1 MEAKSLRA
9 RRAKKKGMGR
19 TSRGGEMVAAV
30 SPSPAP
36 APHAAAGR
44 PHPTY
49 TKMITHAVKE
59 LGRGAAA
66 TRAAIA
72 EYILDCYS
80 GLPISHD
87 ALLSAH
93 LRRLVFF
100 NQRPKAQHATSYAFA
115 PPRPAEEK
123 LRGPGRRRKDSGGAA
138 HVPTVLGEKR
148 GRGRPWKSPPQ
159 GSSDKAT
166 QSAQISVLPAK
177 RKRAQSPTTTREDT
191 PLQSPRAV
199 LPGDDDYVANVAPAQ
214 EAASSVQA
222 RAEATKPLRADEAR
236 DFQNGGDATPVQSGS
251 THKRGRGRP
260 RKEKPPAAPAMSPE
274 SGNAGSTGVKRGR
287 GRPRKEKPSE
297 PAAMSPM
304 AGSVA
309 AASRGL
315 KRGCGRPSMVRALAA
330 KPAAAM
336 SAEPSMEKLAAAA
349 MHAETRGD
357 GTASA
362 GTEAGGWLSK
372 SEKLAAAVTAVC
384 VNRGHGSL
392 RKEKPP
398 AAVAGVKRSC
408 GRPRKDQCITGLVEA
423 AVEELFGDMMTEA
436 STRQDEEDLVAG
448 DKMQTEEPVAPGDR
462 NEYRAAVM
470 SAKDTDAASMGTKA
484 WGEHSRMEKPSAARS
499 PETGDAA
506 SMGIKRSRGRPRKN
520 KPPPAAMPAEKGD
533 AASAGTEAGRELS
546 RMQKPSAAISLETG
560 DAASTGIKR
569 PRGRPRKNKPVADMP
584 AENGDAASAG
594 IEAGGGTPKMD
605 RNETMAAAMSAEIGD
620 AASAGIEAWET
631 AWQAKKVSSGVK
643 RPRGRPRKYPAAPMS
658 AETGGVVSIGVKR
671 GHGSPRKKKRAPP
684 AEGKRSRGR
693 PRGRGEKTQ

>member
-1 MEAKSLRA
+1 
-9 RRAKKKGMGR
+9 
-19 TSRGGEMVAAV
+19 
-30 SPSPAP
+30 
-36 APHAAAGR
+36 
-44 PHPTY
+44 
-49 TKMITHAVKE
+49 MITHAVTE
-59 LGRGAAA
+59 LGRGTAA
-66 TRAAIA
+66 TRASIA

-80 GLPISHD
+80 GLPVSHD

-93 LRRLVFF
+93 LRRLVSEGVLRT
-100 NQRPKAQHATSYAFA
+100 NGEDATSYAFN
-115 PPRPAEEK
+115 PPAPAEEK

-138 HVPTVLGEKR
+138 HVPTVLVEKR
-148 GRGRPWKSPPQ
+148 GRGRPRKSPLQ
-159 GSSDKAT
+159 GSLDKAT

-199 LPGDDDYVANVAPAQ
+199 LPGDDDYVANLAPAQ
-214 EAASSVQA
+214 EAASSVQV
-222 RAEATKPLRADEAR
+222 RAEAAKPLRADEAR

-297 PAAMSPM
+297 PAVVSPM

-309 AASRGL
+309 AASRGF

-336 SAEPSMEKLAAAA
+336 SAEPSREKLAAAA

-362 GTEAGGWLSK
+362 GTEAGGWLLK
-372 SEKLAAAVTAVC
+372 SEKLVAAVTAVC

-423 AVEELFGDMMTEA
+423 AAVEELFGGMMTEA
-436 STRQDEEDLVAG
+436 STRG
-448 DKMQTEEPVAPGDR
+448 
-462 NEYRAAVM
+462 
-470 SAKDTDAASMGTKA
+470 
-484 WGEHSRMEKPSAARS
+484 
-499 PETGDAA
+499 
-506 SMGIKRSRGRPRKN
+506 GRPRKN

-546 RMQKPSAAISLETG
+546 RIQKPSAAISLKTG
-560 DAASTGIKR
+560 DAASMGIKR

-594 IEAGGGTPKMD
+594 IEAGGGTPKMN

-620 AASAGIEAWET
+620 AASAGIEASGGTPRIESSAARSPET
-631 AWQAKKVSSGVK
+631 GDDASTWVK

-658 AETGGVVSIGVKR
+658 VETGGVVSIGVKR
-671 GHGSPRKKKRAPP
+671 GHGCPRKKKQAPP
-684 AEGKRSRGR
+684 VEGKRSRGR